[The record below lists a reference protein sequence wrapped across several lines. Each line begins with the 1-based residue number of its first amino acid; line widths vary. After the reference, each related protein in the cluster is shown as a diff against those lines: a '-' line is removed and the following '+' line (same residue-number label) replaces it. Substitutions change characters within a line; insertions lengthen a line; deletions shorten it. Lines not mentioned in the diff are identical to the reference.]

1 MILFI
6 SCTFY
11 WVFLAGKCIS
21 CRVSVYRFHRKLT
34 ASGPY
39 RVCLAWGTWPGHPCL
54 RSDWLSSQLASSSL
68 GLPTQSR
75 PRGQGVDKSLST
87 GASPCY
93 GISVKMLE
101 AIPPKRAGPSKVTP
115 PPQSPGGPACVQVL
129 GEGAQWGGMGLWR
142 GKRRLM
148 RSLEEVPEPSGNSWE
163 LGGPIPSFWCLKLL
177 ICKWKKGPAFLASRP

>member
-1 MILFI
+1 MGHTSLFGNVILFI

-54 RSDWLSSQLASSSL
+54 RSDWPSSQLASSSL

-75 PRGQGVDKSLST
+75 PRGRGVDKSLST

-101 AIPPKRAGPSKVTP
+101 AVPPKRAGPLKVTP
-115 PPQSPGGPACVQVL
+115 PPRKSRRPGLCSSPGGGSPVGWDGAVEGKAEVNAKSRRSSRTFWKQL
-129 GEGAQWGGMGLWR
+129 GT
-142 GKRRLM
+142 RRSHPFL
-148 RSLEEVPEPSGNSWE
+148 LVPQAPH
-163 LGGPIPSFWCLKLL
+163 L
-177 ICKWKKGPAFLASRP
+177 